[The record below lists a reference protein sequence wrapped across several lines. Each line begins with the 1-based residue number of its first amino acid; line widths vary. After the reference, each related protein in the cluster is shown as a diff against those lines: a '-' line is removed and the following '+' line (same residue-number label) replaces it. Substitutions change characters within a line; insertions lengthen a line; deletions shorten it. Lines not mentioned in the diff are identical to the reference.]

1 METTINEIRK
11 QILADGRIDHEDIN
25 ILKNSIA
32 EEGRVTLKMANLL
45 FDIKDNVAHSKLP
58 SSFKEFFINSIISH
72 LLDDEET
79 PGEIDEEEAKWLR
92 GKIQKNGKLD
102 DYDQALLAAL
112 REKSI
117 NYPAILQYKSFRAR
131 QIEKLLYSTRYLS
144 IIAVVGSII
153 SSVILFIQGIV
164 IIYEGLFEYFKNE
177 HSQTGSE
184 RTYEL
189 FEQIVSSV
197 DVFLFALVLII
208 FGVGV
213 YELFVTQVDPVEQN
227 HDSRPS
233 WLRISSVDDLKSSLG
248 KVILMVLIVSFFK
261 HVLEFTHWNEAVS
274 MLYMSIGIVLIA
286 AALYLAH
293 KSNEEGH
300 ETKGPMDLLL
310 KNDNGKPGCKVP
322 GKDE

>member
-1 METTINEIRK
+1 MEATINEIRR
-11 QILADGRIDHEDIN
+11 QIFTDGKIDHQDIVL
-25 ILKNSIA
+25 LKKA
-32 EEGRVTLKMANLL
+32 MTEEGKVTLKMANLL
-45 FDIKDNVAHSKLP
+45 FDIKDNVAQSKLP
-58 SSFKEFFINSIISH
+58 AGFKEFFVKAITSH

-102 DYDQALLAAL
+102 DFDKALLANL
-112 REKSI
+112 KENSI

-144 IIAVVGSII
+144 IIAVIGSVI

-164 IIYEGLFEYFKNE
+164 IIYEGLYEYFKNE
-177 HSQTGSE
+177 HSESGSA

-261 HVLEFTHWNEAVS
+261 HVLEFTHWNEAIS
-274 MLYMSIGIVLIA
+274 MLYMSIGIILIA
-286 AALYLAH
+286 GALYLAH
-293 KSNEEGH
+293 KSNEEPGH
-300 ETKGPMDLLL
+300 ESKSPIDIFARKAEIKEGL
-310 KNDNGKPGCKVP
+310 KN
-322 GKDE
+322 EEE

>member
-1 METTINEIRK
+1 MESAINEIRR
-11 QILADGRIDHEDIN
+11 QILSDGKIDHQDISL
-25 ILKNSIA
+25 LKKVIA
-32 EEGRVTLKMANLL
+32 EEGRVSLKMANIL
-45 FDIKDNVAHSKLP
+45 FDIKDNVSPSKLP
-58 SSFKEFFINSIISH
+58 AGFKDFFVNSITSH

-102 DYDQALLAAL
+102 DYDKSVLASL
-112 REKSI
+112 KDKSI
-117 NYPAILQYKSFRAR
+117 NFPSILQYKSFRAR
-131 QIEKLLYSTRYLS
+131 QVEKLLYSTRYLS
-144 IIAVVGSII
+144 LIAVIGSVI

-177 HSQTGSE
+177 HSESGTA

-261 HVLEFTHWNEAVS
+261 HVLEFTHWDEAIS
-274 MLYMSIGIVLIA
+274 MLYMSIGIILIA
-286 AALYLAH
+286 GALYLAH
-293 KSNEEGH
+293 KSNEEPGQ
-300 ETKGPMDLLL
+300 ESKSPVDVFVKKAEIKEDSKG
-310 KNDNGKPGCKVP
+310 G
-322 GKDE
+322 EE

>member
-1 METTINEIRK
+1 MEKKLEDIRREI
-11 QILADGRIDHEDIN
+11 IADGKIDHHDI
-25 ILKNSIA
+25 IL
-32 EEGRVTLKMANLL
+32 LKDMITAQGGVSLQMANLL
-45 FDIKDNVAHSKLP
+45 FDIKDNVKPSKLP
-58 SSFKEFFINSIISH
+58 AEFKDFFVNTLTSY

-92 GKIQKNGKLD
+92 GKIQKNGHTD
-102 DYDQALLAAL
+102 DYDIALLNSL
-112 REKSI
+112 KEKSI
-117 NYPAILQYKSFRAR
+117 NFPAILRYKSFKAR
-131 QIEKLLYSTRYLS
+131 QFEKLLYSTRYLS
-144 IIAVVGSII
+144 IIAVAGSII
-153 SSVILFIQGIV
+153 SSVILFVQGLV
-164 IIYEGLFEYFKNE
+164 IIVEGLIDYFSNVGHE
-177 HSQTGSE
+177 SGSA

-261 HVLEFTHWNEAVS
+261 HVLEFTHWDEAIS
-274 MLYMSIGIVLIA
+274 MLYMSIGIVLIS

-293 KSNEEGH
+293 KSNEEP
-300 ETKGPMDLLL
+300 EKEEKGLQDFLRRKEPDTQTE
-310 KNDNGKPGCKVP
+310 D
-322 GKDE
+322 